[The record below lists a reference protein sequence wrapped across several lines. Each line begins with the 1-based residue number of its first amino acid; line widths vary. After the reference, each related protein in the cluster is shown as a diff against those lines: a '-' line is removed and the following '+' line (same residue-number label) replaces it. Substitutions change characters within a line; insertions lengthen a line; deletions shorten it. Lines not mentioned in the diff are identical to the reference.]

1 MNAGL
6 AEHDRLTRRTDSID
20 FSLVAPGEEKGSLS
34 GCAVFH
40 DASLMSDVINVS
52 HRRIV

>member
-1 MNAGL
+1 MDAGL
-6 AEHDRLTRRTDSID
+6 SKHDRFARRADSID

-34 GCAVFH
+34 RCAVFH